1 MAKSHGYTARHR
13 RLSAELKRMREEAGL
28 SSTYVAERMGWNQTK
43 VNRLERGEWKRL
55 KEDDLRSLAAL
66 YQVTAPERQDA
77 LVAMA
82 KQASTK
88 GWWAHYTDVLG
99 TGAYVALETTATGL
113 RFYSGMLV
121 PGLLQTPNY
130 AKAVIRGF
138 GVTNE
143 AEVQRRLEARLRR
156 QDLLERESPTVEAVI
171 DEAALR
177 KNVGGPLTM
186 SEQIIHLCLLN
197 QQGKATIRVL
207 PDSVGAHRGLGGHFV
222 ILDFANEQDDPVV
235 FIDDGHKGF
244 FREEPEEIESYRMTY
259 DSVYESALSSTES
272 DTYMRKLI
280 DELME

>member
-28 SSTYVAERMGWNQTK
+28 SSAHVAQRMGWNQTK

-55 KEDDLRSLAAL
+55 KEDDLRNLATL
-66 YQVTAPERQDA
+66 YGVTTTDRQDA
-77 LVAMA
+77 LVSMA

-88 GWWAHYTDVLG
+88 GWWTHYTDVLG

-113 RFYSGMLV
+113 QFYSGMLV
-121 PGLLQTPNY
+121 PGLLQTANY

-138 GVTNE
+138 GVTDD

-156 QDLLERESPTVEAVI
+156 QDLLERDTPTIAAVI

-186 SEQIIHLCLLN
+186 SEQMIHLCLLN
-197 QQGKATIRVL
+197 EQGKASIRVL

-222 ILDFANEQDDPVV
+222 ILDFAREQDEPVV
-235 FIDDGHKGF
+235 FIDDGHKGC
-244 FREEPEEIESYRMTY
+244 FREEPEEIESYRVIY
-259 DSVYESALSSTES
+259 DSVRGPALNSADS
-272 DTYMRKLI
+272 DAFMRKLI
-280 DELME
+280 DELVE